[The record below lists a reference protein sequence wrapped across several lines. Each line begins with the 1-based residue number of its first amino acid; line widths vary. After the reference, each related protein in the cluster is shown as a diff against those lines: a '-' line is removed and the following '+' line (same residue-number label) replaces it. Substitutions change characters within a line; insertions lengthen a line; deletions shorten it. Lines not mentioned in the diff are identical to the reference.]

1 MISVNSSYAKAAL
14 LTEKRAH
21 IQIPPAAIA
30 VLRALEGAGYEAWLV
45 GGFVRD
51 ALMGHPADD
60 VDIASNAHWTQA
72 RDAFVAAGFAVHE
85 TGAAHGTVTAVVH
98 GTPIEVTTYRQ
109 DGAYS
114 DGRHPDHVV
123 FVGNIIDDLARR
135 DFTVNAVAYHPERG
149 MCDPYHGVDDMQ
161 RGIIRTV
168 GNPVA
173 RFSEDALRILRAAR
187 FQSQLGFS
195 IEEETAHA
203 MVAQRGSL
211 VNVAAERQV
220 RELDRLLCGEHTRD
234 AIMGNIDVLGTI
246 IPELLPLRGFDQ
258 HTPYHCYDIL
268 EHTAYVV
275 QYVNPTPLL
284 RWAALLHDIGK
295 PAMFFVDGQGIG
307 HFKGHARVSGDIT
320 RDIMRRLKMRP
331 RFARHVE
338 MLVRQHDDRVEPSE
352 KAVKRRLAK
361 LEYDPDL
368 MRALCN
374 LKRADA
380 LAHSPDYRTP
390 RVERSATVLSLLD
403 KILEEEQA
411 FKLSDLAINGSDVI
425 AAGIQPGPEV
435 GKILQQL
442 LDAVIE
448 ENLPN
453 TRDSL
458 IARIVSPAR

>member
-1 MISVNSSYAKAAL
+1 M
-14 LTEKRAH
+14 TEKRTH

-30 VLRALEGAGYEAWLV
+30 ALHVLEGAGYEAWLV

-51 ALMGHPADD
+51 ALMGHAADD
-60 VDIASNAHWTQA
+60 VDIASDAHWTQA
-72 RDAFVAAGFAVHE
+72 RDAFVAAGFTVHE
-85 TGAAHGTVTAVVH
+85 TGAAHGTVTVVAH
-98 GTPIEVTTYRQ
+98 GVPIEVTTYRQ
-109 DGAYS
+109 DGTYS
-114 DGRHPDHVV
+114 DGRHPDRVV
-123 FVGNIIDDLARR
+123 FVGNIADDLARR
-135 DFTVNAVAYHPERG
+135 DFTVNAIAYHPERG
-149 MCDPYHGVDDMQ
+149 LCDPYHGVDDMH

-168 GNPVA
+168 GNPSA

-187 FQSQLGFS
+187 FESQLGFS
-195 IEEETAHA
+195 IEGDTARA
-203 MVAQRGSL
+203 MVAQRENL
-211 VNVAAERQV
+211 ANVAAERQV
-220 RELDRLLCGEHTRD
+220 RELDKLLCGKRAHD
-234 AIMGNIDVLGTI
+234 AIMDNIDVLGAI

-275 QYVNPTPLL
+275 QYVDPTPLL

-295 PAMFFVDGQGIG
+295 PAMFFVDEQGIG
-307 HFKGHARVSGDIT
+307 HFKGHARIGGDIA

-331 RFARHVE
+331 RFARRVE
-338 MLVRQHDDRVEPSE
+338 MLVRRHDDRVEPSE
-352 KAVKRRLAK
+352 KTVKRQLAK

-380 LAHSPDYRTP
+380 LAHSPGYRTI
-390 RVERSATVLSLLD
+390 RVERSAAVLSYLD
-403 KILEEEQA
+403 KILEERQA
-411 FKLSDLAINGSDVI
+411 FKLSDLAVSGNDVI

-458 IARIVSPAR
+458 IARIASPAR

>member
-1 MISVNSSYAKAAL
+1 M
-14 LTEKRAH
+14 
-21 IQIPPAAIA
+21 
-30 VLRALEGAGYEAWLV
+30 
-45 GGFVRD
+45 RD
-51 ALMGHPADD
+51 ALMGHAADD
-60 VDIASNAHWTQA
+60 VDIASNAHWTCA

-85 TGAAHGTVTAVVH
+85 TGTKHGTVTVVAH
-98 GTPIEVTTYRQ
+98 GAPIEVTTYRQ

-123 FVGNIIDDLARR
+123 FVGNITDDLARR
-135 DFTVNAVAYHPERG
+135 DFTVNAIAYHPERG
-149 MCDPYHGVDDMQ
+149 LCDPYHGVNDMHS
-161 RGIIRTV
+161 GTIRTV

-195 IEEETAHA
+195 IEDDTARA
-203 MVAQRGSL
+203 MIAQKENL
-211 VNVAAERQV
+211 TNVAAERQV
-220 RELDRLLCGEHTRD
+220 RELNRLLCGEHARD
-234 AIMGNIDVLGTI
+234 AIMDNIDVLGAI
-246 IPELLPLRGFDQ
+246 IPELLPLRRFDQ
-258 HTPYHCYDIL
+258 CTPYHCYDIL

-275 QYVNPTPLL
+275 QYVDPTPLL

-295 PAMFFVDGQGIG
+295 PAMFFIDDRGIG
-307 HFKGHARVSGDIT
+307 HFKGHARIGGDIA
-320 RDIMRRLKMRP
+320 RDIMQRLKMSS
-331 RFARHVE
+331 RFTHHVE

-380 LAHSPDYRTP
+380 LAHSPDYRAP
-390 RVERSATVLSLLD
+390 RMERSAAVLSYLD
-403 KILEEEQA
+403 KILEERQA
-411 FKLSDLAINGSDVI
+411 FRLSDLAINGSDVI

-458 IARIVSPAR
+458 IARINTTA